1 MVFDSGEV
9 PEAQPLPTM
18 LQREENDG
26 FPPLVTG
33 EHLLS
38 KQAGKGSTWL
48 LYFCSLAYH
57 SFFHFA
63 LGRCDKPDVFPSA
76 FLGLPQLPPRET
88 RGAVVPVL
96 SSGACLCA
104 ERSSLLD
111 SHFDVVPESREM
123 GVLAWL
129 WK

>member
-18 LQREENDG
+18 LQCEENDG

-33 EHLLS
+33 AFAV
-38 KQAGKGSTWL
+38 QAGREGQRL
-48 LYFCSLAYH
+48 L
-57 SFFHFA
+57 A
-63 LGRCDKPDVFPSA
+63 LLLQPV
-76 FLGLPQLPPRET
+76 LPQLLPFYSPAAVINLMLFLQLSYECLSLRET
-88 RGAVVPVL
+88 HSAVVPVL
-96 SSGACLCA
+96 GSKACLCA
-104 ERSSLLD
+104 ECISVLD

-123 GVLAWL
+123 GILAWL